1 MLESFIGKMLASVDV
16 TINGSR
22 PWDIKV
28 HNPRLYA
35 RVLRDANLGLGE
47 AYMEGWWDC
56 EALDAFFYR
65 ILSGGLERRFRF
77 SPPVLLGILAYTLC
91 NLQRVGRARMVAVQ
105 HYDFGNDMFTA
116 MLDPAMQYSCALW
129 EGASS
134 LEEAQRNKMDLICRK
149 LDLKAGMHVLDIGC
163 GWGGLGRYMAREYG
177 VRVTGVTVSKAQVE
191 YARANSQ
198 GLDVEWL
205 LEDYRSLTGTYDRVV
220 SVGMF
225 EHVGYKN
232 YAVFMHTVR
241 RLLAS
246 DGLFLLHTIGANK
259 TMRSVDPWISKYI
272 FTNGILPSIDRI
284 GTAVTGRFIM
294 EDWHNLGAN
303 YDRTL
308 MAWARNFTAGRA
320 AGAFHCSEKVARMF
334 QYYLLSCA
342 GAFRARDLQ
351 VWQIVLSPRGLPGG
365 YVRPPLLRPGV

>member
-1 MLESFIGKMLASVDV
+1 
-16 TINGSR
+16 
-22 PWDIKV
+22 
-28 HNPRLYA
+28 
-35 RVLRDANLGLGE
+35 
-47 AYMEGWWDC
+47 
-56 EALDAFFYR
+56 
-65 ILSGGLERRFRF
+65 
-77 SPPVLLGILAYTLC
+77 
-91 NLQRVGRARMVAVQ
+91 
-105 HYDFGNDMFTA
+105 
-116 MLDPAMQYSCALW
+116 
-129 EGASS
+129 
-134 LEEAQRNKMDLICRK
+134 
-149 LDLKAGMHVLDIGC
+149 
-163 GWGGLGRYMAREYG
+163 
-177 VRVTGVTVSKAQVE
+177 
-191 YARANSQ
+191 
-198 GLDVEWL
+198 
-205 LEDYRSLTGTYDRVV
+205 
-220 SVGMF
+220 
-225 EHVGYKN
+225 
-232 YAVFMHTVR
+232 MHTVR

-351 VWQIVLSPRGLPGG
+351 VWQIVLSPRGLPAVMYAAVVAARRIGICPG
-365 YVRPPLLRPGV
+365 TAVAAWRQVAPVVISLLCCAALLGRSAFRAIKTPAGKAGVFIAAKGHSRAKGAYRLRSSRPPLSVPPALGGSVTAAGRAPRPARRWAGPAGRRRRAQ